1 MEQKD
6 KNRPILSVSN
16 LTIDYAFYRVGPF
29 SAQHHAA
36 VENVS
41 FKVYPGDCFAIVGES
56 GCGKTSIL
64 NAILGFVRPK
74 NGAIFYNEQNLLT
87 MARRAFRLYRP
98 EIQPVFQD
106 FHNALNPRFRIIE
119 ILKESLRICSRKDIS
134 IEELIAVVGLGTDIL
149 NYFPHQLSGGQKQRI
164 VIARALI
171 PKPQLLLLD
180 EPVSS
185 LDITVAVQ
193 IIKLLK
199 NLRKKENLTFLLV
212 SHNLPIIRLLANR
225 IAIMKNG
232 HILEEKPTEDL
243 FETPEHPYT
252 RALVNQALISCQSY
266 Q

>member
-1 MEQKD
+1 MTDLIRRRDRETG
-6 KNRPILSVSN
+6 R
-16 LTIDYAFYRVGPF
+16 LTSTSLG
-29 SAQHHAA
+29 Q
-36 VENVS
+36 VS
-41 FKVYPGDCFAIVGES
+41 FTWQRDLEEGTRVLVSREVVEH
-56 GCGKTSIL
+56 
-64 NAILGFVRPK
+64 NAPDGR
-74 NGAIFYNEQNLLT
+74 
-87 MARRAFRLYRP
+87 MRRMEMLFRFRLYRP

-171 PKPQLLLLD
+171 PEPQLLLLD